1 MQSVHRQFGRLMK
14 RSADDSQVSVMLKDF
29 DEADK
34 LLAKVR
40 GYDNGRSLCEAMI
53 TDLPLG

>member
-1 MQSVHRQFGRLMK
+1 MQSVHRQFGRFMK

-40 GYDNGRSLCEAMI
+40 RHGNGR
-53 TDLPLG
+53 PLVRSDDH